1 MSVSALARR
10 FRVDVSADGT
20 TWLQLKGMTD
30 FNPSVDVNAED
41 STTYENDGWESSERT
56 MLGWSVEATVLRQ
69 TEGGVFDPAQELC
82 RSRQAL
88 FGAAAQIHIRWYD
101 KTGAPEAHE
110 GVAQVEWNRS
120 KSGVKDLDEAKVSF
134 KGQGAR
140 EDIANPYAD
149 AAVPAITSALPTA
162 AAEGTQV
169 QISGQGFSGVT
180 GAASVKFGA
189 TNADGY
195 VVVSDSLIVAVMP
208 AGTAGSAAVTVINAA
223 GTSATFAYTR
233 GA

>member
-30 FNPSVDVNAED
+30 FNPKIDVNSED
-41 STTYENDGWESSERT
+41 SSTYENDGWESSERT
-56 MLGWSVEATVLRQ
+56 MLGWGVEATVLRQ

-82 RSRQAL
+82 RSREDQ
-88 FGAAAQIHIRWYD
+88 FGAAAQIYVRWYD
-101 KTGAPEAHE
+101 KTGAPEAHS
-110 GVAQVEWNRS
+110 GVAEVEWNRS

-140 EDIANPYAD
+140 ADITNPYAS
-149 AAVPAITSALPTA
+149 AAVPALVSALPSA
-162 AAEGTQV
+162 AVAASQV
-169 QISGQGFSGVT
+169 TISGQGFTGVT

-189 TNADGY
+189 TNATSY
-195 VVVSDSLIVAVMP
+195 VVVSDTIIVAVMP
-208 AGTAGSAAVTVINAA
+208 AGSAGAANVTVTNAA
-223 GTSATFAYTR
+223 GTSTALSYTR